1 MSKLGKIKKIFN
13 LPLVATHLCMHW
25 PFNKISDERFLK
37 YSFRAYQ
44 DRKLDLENPKSFNEK
59 LQWLKIY
66 DRKDEYTTLTD
77 KYLVR
82 EYVKEKIG
90 EKYLIPLLGVWD
102 NAKDIDFDSLPD
114 EFVLKCNHDS
124 GSVVICK
131 DKKTF
136 DKKKAIKKLNKAL
149 EIQYFRKS
157 REWNYKNI
165 ERKIIAERLMKNNDG
180 EQELTDYKYFC
191 FDGEPKFIQV
201 DTGRFTDHVR
211 NFYDPDWNF
220 IDVKN
225 GCKNDS
231 SIIVPEPK
239 QHKEM
244 LELARKLSLGMAH
257 VRVDFYISNEEILFG
272 ELTFHHG
279 GGFMKVEPYEYDLKW
294 GEYLKLPKV
303 K

>member
-13 LPLVATHLCMHW
+13 IPLVATHLCMHW

-37 YSFRAYQ
+37 IFFRAYQ
-44 DRKLDLENPKSFNEK
+44 GRKLDLENPKSFNEK
-59 LQWLKIY
+59 LQWLKIH

-136 DKKKAIKKLNKAL
+136 DKKKAINGLYRTPEAVLIAL
-149 EIQYFRKS
+149 AVLGGAFGAYMAMQRFRHKT
-157 REWNYKNI
+157 KH
-165 ERKIIAERLMKNNDG
+165 L
-180 EQELTDYKYFC
+180 
-191 FDGEPKFIQV
+191 KFTIGIPVILALQ
-201 DTGRFTDHVR
+201 
-211 NFYDPDWNF
+211 
-220 IDVKN
+220 
-225 GCKNDS
+225 
-231 SIIVPEPK
+231 IV
-239 QHKEM
+239 
-244 LELARKLSLGMAH
+244 LAVCVAQR
-257 VRVDFYISNEEILFG
+257 I
-272 ELTFHHG
+272 
-279 GGFMKVEPYEYDLKW
+279 
-294 GEYLKLPKV
+294 
-303 K
+303 